1 MENGCSFNQ
10 RDDDQDGLL
19 NPSDLCPD
27 TASGVSVDENGCSNE
42 QLNADAD
49 EDADN
54 DGLSNLCEYQWQ
66 QIRLLVLEQGLST
79 HNETSEGAST
89 WVDTDPNLADSDG
102 DGLLVGCEMLFTDWN
117 SNDGLWTLNPL
128 VAGDGDYDAD
138 NDGLTDRQELSL
150 VEGLP
155 DNGVFHP
162 PDAPIFY
169 LDAEEQ
175 MSGTEFSRVGNI
187 LNNTE
192 NRATLVKLDLIDW
205 QSGNPPTLILETLR
219 SITDPTHNDTD
230 RDEMLDGYEYW
241 FTEWDLEE
249 NRWSMNP
256 LISND
261 IYLDLDDD
269 SYDCDGDGEIAV
281 YEVYSNLREWQAR
294 TYGKE
299 AERYNVPLE
308 LGFYDYATDAI
319 NALSEEEG
327 LDNEQAN
334 NRLYDLFS
342 EKLHDGLPVTQN
354 RLDKIN
360 ELNEDNFNNS
370 LIGISDP
377 THPDSDSDGMPD
389 GWEYCYSTYISESI
403 PVSRDDNIF
412 TVQSRWGLNPLNPV
426 SYTHLTLPTK
436 A

>member
-1 MENGCSFNQ
+1 MGS
-10 RDDDQDGLL
+10 
-19 NPSDLCPD
+19 
-27 TASGVSVDENGCSNE
+27 
-42 QLNADAD
+42 
-49 EDADN
+49 
-54 DGLSNLCEYQWQ
+54 
-66 QIRLLVLEQGLST
+66 
-79 HNETSEGAST
+79 
-89 WVDTDPNLADSDG
+89 
-102 DGLLVGCEMLFTDWN
+102 
-117 SNDGLWTLNPL
+117 
-128 VAGDGDYDAD
+128 
-138 NDGLTDRQELSL
+138 
-150 VEGLP
+150 
-155 DNGVFHP
+155 
-162 PDAPIFY
+162 
-169 LDAEEQ
+169 
-175 MSGTEFSRVGNI
+175 
-187 LNNTE
+187 
-192 NRATLVKLDLIDW
+192 
-205 QSGNPPTLILETLR
+205 
-219 SITDPTHNDTD
+219 
-230 RDEMLDGYEYW
+230 
-241 FTEWDLEE
+241 EE

-342 EKLHDGLPVTQN
+342 EKLHDGFPVTQN

-377 THPDSDSDGMPD
+377 TILIQTVMECLMVGNIAIQHLFQSQFQFHVMIIFSQYKVDGD
-389 GWEYCYSTYISESI
+389 
-403 PVSRDDNIF
+403 
-412 TVQSRWGLNPLNPV
+412 
-426 SYTHLTLPTK
+426 
-436 A
+436 